1 MYIYILFIQIE
12 YYQDA
17 SGTSL
22 PSILTELHTK
32 KTRPTYHRTNKF
44 TEGFQGIIDAYG
56 IARYREVNPGLFTIV
71 SFPFL
76 FAMMFGDIGHGALL
90 FLTALYLC
98 VNEKKL
104 SANNGEVNML

>member
-1 MYIYILFIQIE
+1 M
-12 YYQDA
+12 
-17 SGTSL
+17 
-22 PSILTELHTK
+22 TELHTK

-44 TEGFQGIIDAYG
+44 TAGFQGIIDAYG

-76 FAMMFGDIGHGALL
+76 FAMMFGDIGHG
-90 FLTALYLC
+90 FLMFLVALYLC

-104 SANNGEVNML
+104 ASNNGEVRIEDASLRMYGIGNSTIK